1 MDVEALAHGGAS
13 YRSVD
18 DACMLVVERSVDP
31 ASGSHN
37 SRLDLRRRNRRLRA
51 NNCGSLETDYGCAR
65 TKNEMMSPGIAL
77 HDPVFRAYLLIVL
90 FSLIAGGALLALL
103 KWGFKKETSSMWRT
117 YCSWL
122 IMAPLAL
129 VVVFAGR
136 IPTIV
141 GVTLLAIYA
150 FKEFAR
156 ASGLYRDWWM
166 TGAVYAG
173 IVTVGISSVISHP
186 RGEEPGTGWYGFFV
200 AVPVFEIALIL
211 FIPILRNRAR
221 GELQRMSLA
230 IVGFIY
236 IGWMFG
242 HLGFLANASNAY
254 GFICYIIFATALS
267 DVAAFTFG
275 KIFGRHPLRSEI
287 SPSKTWEGAL
297 GAFGVAMILPWLLR
311 FSFPFFGVWQL
322 SLTGLIVG
330 IGGQLGDLSISVIKR
345 DIGTKDMAAT
355 IPGHG
360 GILDRIDSL
369 IYAAPLFM
377 LMAEYYY
384 PLR

>member
-1 MDVEALAHGGAS
+1 
-13 YRSVD
+13 
-18 DACMLVVERSVDP
+18 
-31 ASGSHN
+31 
-37 SRLDLRRRNRRLRA
+37 
-51 NNCGSLETDYGCAR
+51 
-65 TKNEMMSPGIAL
+65 MSPQIAL
-77 HDPVFRAYLLIVL
+77 HDPVFHAYFVIVL
-90 FSLIAGGALLALL
+90 ISLGLGGAIL
-103 KWGFKKETSSMWRT
+103 GFLRFVLKKETESMFKT
-117 YCSWL
+117 YWSWILMAGIGL
-122 IMAPLAL
+122 I
-129 VVVFAGR
+129 VVFLGR
-136 IPTIV
+136 VPTII
-141 GVTLLAIYA
+141 GVTLLAIFA

-173 IVTVGISSVISHP
+173 IITVGIASLISHP

-200 AVPVFEIALIL
+200 AVPVFAIALIL
-211 FIPILRNRAR
+211 IIPILRNRAR

-242 HLGFLANASNAY
+242 HLGFLANARNAY
-254 GFICYIIFATALS
+254 GFVCFIIFATALC

-275 KIFGRHPLRSEI
+275 KIFGHHPLRSEI
-287 SPSKTWEGAL
+287 SPNKTWEGAV
-297 GAFGVAMILPWLLR
+297 GAFVVAMILPWLLR
-311 FSFPFFGVWQL
+311 FSFPFFGVREMI
-322 SLTGLIVG
+322 LTGLIVG

-369 IYAAPLFM
+369 IYAAPLF
-377 LMAEYYY
+377 LHMAGYYY
-384 PLR
+384 PLK